1 MSSSSS
7 IERKAPE
14 FKKTKDVDL
23 ARDLNEDLEE
33 NNTDVGLQL
42 QKRMFTPFLLKSV
55 PPIPDELERVEFPDY
70 PRYTR
75 PIEWIFFTW
84 LLPVMSTGYKRTLAP
99 ADMFRLSKK
108 VSVEPLAER
117 FQTNFNRRV
126 LSFRENHIKRK
137 IELRGE
143 TPETTTQLRQEDL
156 VDFEP
161 GAKLAILALFDTF
174 RSDYIAALCF
184 MLAALAV
191 QTTTPLLSKR
201 LINYVSLKTLGMEM
215 LNGQGVGLAIGVCV
229 MLLFTSIFI
238 NHAFFLSTFTGA
250 RSRGLLTKVILDK
263 SFRLSPRSRKKY
275 PPSKITSIMSTD
287 VSRID
292 LGIGFS
298 LWTFSFPIPICI
310 AIGILV
316 YNIHAP
322 ALVGVGLMIAY
333 LVFAGCLGMLLF
345 KFRTEALKRTDS
357 RVALVKEVL
366 TNLKIIKL
374 YSWEIPYFKMIAK
387 IRKLEMKYL
396 LKMEVVR
403 SVIISVASSL
413 TSVSSY
419 AAFLVLYAIAPPGK
433 RNPATIFSSV
443 ALFALLSNALIVL
456 PLSLASVIDAV
467 IGIGR
472 VSNYLATEELHDQAL
487 IAESSSSLETE
498 KSENAIVFDQACFE
512 WEVFEDESEDEES
525 AKTLEAKD
533 AIKKRKKEKAKA
545 KKEATKQQLKYLRE
559 KKKNSSA
566 VQPPAAAELFGKRKL
581 LEKPTFKMG
590 PFNLEIA
597 HGEFIAITGQIG
609 CGKSSLL
616 LAIGGLMKRTSGT
629 VETDGKL
636 ITCGTSWV
644 QNATVR
650 NNILFGSLYDEKWYD
665 QVIFS
670 TCLQSDLNML
680 PAGDQTEVGER
691 GITLSG
697 GQKARLCLARAIY
710 AKPSIILLDDV
721 LSAVDAKV
729 GKHIMDH
736 CIMGLLK
743 NITRVLATHQLSLIS
758 SADRI
763 IFMDSNG
770 ENLINLM
777 EGLKESSAA
786 FRALMELNTHKKNSD
801 DDDDDDNIG
810 KSTGNEIQE
819 SEKKSDRKF
828 NEGDHLL
835 VAEEEKSVN
844 AIGFKVV
851 RQYIGTGAQGFFL
864 NWIIPF
870 AFVSTVLEVFF
881 ELFQNNWL
889 AFWIEYKF
897 KNKDNGWYIGL
908 YTLFVVLSVFFN
920 VTLFAT
926 IIFIMNRASRILN
939 IEACRRVFYVPMAYM
954 DVTPMGRIINRFTK
968 DTDVLDNEMGDKIA
982 MVCFFSC
989 FLMGILILCSIYLPW
1004 FAIAIPFIIFVFI
1017 FIANFY
1023 QASGREIKRLEAI
1036 QRSKVYNN
1044 FNETLTGMETIKIY
1058 ESKKVFLDKN
1068 SFLIN
1073 KMNEAYYLTVAN
1085 QRWLDI
1091 AVSVLTTGFVTLIS
1105 FLCVFKVFSISPG
1118 SVGLLL
1124 SYILSAAGLS
1134 SMLVV
1139 VFTQVEQDMNSAER
1153 VLEYVH
1159 DLPQEAEYTIA
1170 ETAPPAS
1177 WPDKGAIEFKDV
1189 QMAYRPGLPLVL
1201 QNFTASI
1208 GCNEKIGI
1216 CGRTG
1221 AGKSSIMVALYRITE
1236 MTSGSISIDGI
1247 DISTLGLNNLRSKL
1261 SIIPQDSVLFDGTVR
1276 KNLDPFNEKT
1286 DEQLWSILRRTNI
1299 IDANEIDHV
1308 KAQKSDD
1315 KNLHR
1320 FHLDRV
1326 VENEGANFSLG
1337 ERQLVSFARA
1347 LVRDSKIL
1355 VLDEATSSV
1364 DYATD
1369 KKIQDAIV
1377 SEFSHCTILCIAHR
1391 LKTILNYDRVIVMD
1405 KGLIVEFDT
1414 PKNLFNIKDG
1424 QFRQMCEKTGITS
1437 ADFV

>member
-1 MSSSSS
+1 MSSSSVS
-7 IERKAPE
+7 TERKGPE
-14 FKKTKDVDL
+14 VNATNNLELV
-23 ARDLNEDLEE
+23 RDSNEDLE
-33 NNTDVGLQL
+33 NNALQL
-42 QKRMFTPFLLKSV
+42 QRRMFTPFLLKTV
-55 PPIPDELERVEFPDY
+55 PPIPEELERAEFPDY

-84 LLPVMSTGYKRTLAP
+84 LLPVMNRGYKRTLVP

-108 VSVEPLAER
+108 MSVEPLAER
-117 FQTNFNRRV
+117 FHENFNRRLV
-126 LSFRENHIKRK
+126 TFKEKHIKKK

-143 TPETTTQLRQEDL
+143 TLETNTKLPQEDL
-156 VDFEP
+156 DDFQP
-161 GAKLAILALFDTF
+161 GAKLGFLSLFDTF

-184 MLAALAV
+184 MLAALAI
-191 QTTTPLLSKR
+191 QTTEPLLSKR
-201 LINYVSLKTLGMEM
+201 LINYVSMKTLGMDM
-215 LNGQGVGLAIGVCV
+215 LSGQGVGLAIGVGV
-229 MLLFTSIFI
+229 MLLFSCVFI
-238 NHAFFLSTFTGA
+238 NHAFFLSTFIGA
-250 RSRGLLTKVILDK
+250 RSRGLLTKAILDK
-263 SFRLSPRSRKKY
+263 SFRLSARSRKRY
-275 PPSKITSIMSTD
+275 PASKITSIMSTD

-298 LWTFSFPIPICI
+298 LWTFCFPIPVCI

-316 YNIHAP
+316 YNIRAP
-322 ALVGVGLMIAY
+322 ALVGVGLMVLY
-333 LVFAGCLGMLLF
+333 LFFAAALGMLLF
-345 KFRTEALKRTDS
+345 KFRTEALKLTDS

-366 TNLKIIKL
+366 NNLKIIKL
-374 YSWEIPYFKMIAK
+374 YSWEIPYFKMISK
-387 IRKLEMKYL
+387 IRKAEMRNL

-403 SVIISVASSL
+403 SIIISVASCL

-419 AAFLVLYAIAPPGK
+419 AAFLVLYAIAPPGR

-443 ALFALLSNALIVL
+443 ALFAILSNALIVL
-456 PLSLASVIDAV
+456 PLSLAAVIDAS
-467 IGIGR
+467 IGFAR
-472 VSNYLATEELHDQAL
+472 VSNYLASEELDEPAPEANL
-487 IAESSSSLETE
+487 VSSLGSE
-498 KSENAIVFDQACFE
+498 KTENAIVFEKACFE

-533 AIKKRKKEKAKA
+533 AIKKRKKEKKKA
-545 KKEATKQQLKYLRE
+545 KKEAVKQQMKYLRE
-559 KKKNSSA
+559 KKKNSNA
-566 VQPPAAAELFGKRKL
+566 VQPPAAAALFGEKKTL
-581 LEKPTFKMG
+581 DKPTFKMG
-590 PFNLEIA
+590 PFNLEVR

-616 LAIGGLMKRTSGT
+616 LAIGGIMKRTSGL
-629 VETDGKL
+629 VEVNGKL
-636 ITCGTSWV
+636 ITCGAPWV
-644 QNATVR
+644 QNATVK
-650 NNILFGSLYDEKWYD
+650 NNILFGLPYEEDWYER
-665 QVIFS
+665 VIFS
-670 TCLQSDLNML
+670 TCLQSDLDML

-710 AKPSIILLDDV
+710 ARPTIILLDDV

-743 NITRVLATHQLSLIS
+743 DVTRVLATHQLSLIS
-758 SADRI
+758 SADRV

-770 ENLINLM
+770 ENNIDLM
-777 EGLKESSAA
+777 EGLKESSPA
-786 FRALMELNTHKKNSD
+786 FRALMELNSNKKNRED
-801 DDDDDDNIG
+801 HDGNDGEDYE
-810 KSTGNEIQE
+810 KTGVLTQE
-819 SEKKSDRKF
+819 PEKKLDRKF
-828 NEGDHLL
+828 NEADGILMT
-835 VAEEEKSVN
+835 EEEKSVN
-844 AIGFKVV
+844 AIGLNIVW
-851 RQYIGTGAQGFFL
+851 QYIGTGARGFFF

-870 AFVSTVLEVFF
+870 ALFCTVMEVFF

-889 AFWIEYKF
+889 SFWIEYKF
-897 KNKDNGWYIGL
+897 KSKDNGWYIGL
-908 YTLFVVLSVFFN
+908 YTLFMILAVIFN
-920 VTLFAT
+920 ITLFAT
-926 IIFIMNRASRILN
+926 IVYIMNRASRILN
-939 IEACRRVFYVPMAYM
+939 IEACRRIFYVPMSYM

-982 MVCFFSC
+982 MITFFSC
-989 FLMGILILCSIYLPW
+989 FLCGILILCSIYLPW
-1004 FAIAIPFIIFVFI
+1004 FAIAIPFIIFVFM

-1023 QASGREIKRLEAI
+1023 QASGREIKRLEAL

-1058 ESKKVFLDKN
+1058 QKNDQFIDKN
-1068 SFLIN
+1068 SNLIN
-1073 KMNEAYYLTVAN
+1073 KMNEAYFITVAN

-1124 SYILSAAGLS
+1124 SYILSAAGLT

-1159 DLPQEAEYTIA
+1159 HLPQEADYVIS
-1170 ETAPPAS
+1170 ETAPPSS

-1189 QMAYRPGLPLVL
+1189 QLAYRPGLPLVL
-1201 QNFTASI
+1201 RNFTASI
-1208 GCNEKIGI
+1208 GANEKIGI

-1221 AGKSSIMVALYRITE
+1221 AGKSSIMVALYRIAE

-1247 DISTLGLNNLRSKL
+1247 DIATLGLNNLRSKL

-1286 DEQLWSILRRTNI
+1286 DEQLWSVLRRTNI
-1299 IDANEIDHV
+1299 IEAAEIEKV

-1315 KNLHR
+1315 QNLHR

-1377 SEFSHCTILCIAHR
+1377 AEFSHCTILCIAHR
-1391 LKTILNYDRVIVMD
+1391 LKTILSYDRVIVMD

-1414 PKNLFNIKDG
+1414 PKNLFNTKNG

-1437 ADFV
+1437 ADFI

>member
-1 MSSSSS
+1 MSASS
-7 IERKAPE
+7 ISTERKGPA
-14 FKKTKDVDL
+14 
-23 ARDLNEDLEE
+23 LNATNNLELTSGNDGDLED
-33 NNTDVGLQL
+33 NSLQL
-42 QKRMFTPFLLKSV
+42 QRRMFTPFLLKTV
-55 PPIPDELERVEFPDY
+55 PPIPDELERVEYPDY

-84 LLPVMSTGYKRTLAP
+84 LIPVMNKGYKRTLVP

-108 VSVEPLAER
+108 MSVEPLAER
-117 FQTNFNRRV
+117 FQANFNRRIV
-126 LSFRENHIKRK
+126 TFKENHIKRK

-143 TPETTTQLRQEDL
+143 TLETNTKLREEDL
-156 VDFEP
+156 DDFEP
-161 GAKLAILALFDTF
+161 GAMLGVWSLFDTF
-174 RSDYIAALCF
+174 RSDYISALGF
-184 MLAALAV
+184 MTAALAI
-191 QTTTPLLSKR
+191 QTTEPLLSKR
-201 LINYVSLKTLGMEM
+201 LINYVSLKTLGYDM
-215 LNGQGVGLAIGVCV
+215 LSGQGVGLAIGVGV
-229 MLLFTSIFI
+229 MLLFTCVFI
-238 NHAFFLSTFTGA
+238 NHAFFLSTFIGA
-250 RSRGLLTKVILDK
+250 RTRGLLTKVILDK
-263 SFRLSPRSRKKY
+263 SFRLSAHSKKRY

-298 LWTFSFPIPICI
+298 LWTFCFPVPICI

-316 YNIHAP
+316 YNIRAP
-322 ALVGVGLMIAY
+322 ALVGVGLMVLY
-333 LVFAGCLGMLLF
+333 LVFAGSLGMLLF
-345 KFRTEALKRTDS
+345 KFRTEALKQTDS

-366 TNLKIIKL
+366 NNLKIIKL
-374 YSWEIPYFKMIAK
+374 YSWEIPYFKMISK
-387 IRKLEMKYL
+387 IRKAEMKNL
-396 LKMEVVR
+396 LKMEIVR
-403 SVIISVASSL
+403 SVIISVASCL

-419 AAFLVLYAIAPPGK
+419 AAFLVLYAIAPPGR
-433 RNPATIFSSV
+433 RNPANIFSSV

-456 PLSLASVIDAV
+456 PLSLAALIDMI

-472 VSNYLATEELHDQAL
+472 VSNYLASEELNEHSL
-487 IAESSSSLETE
+487 IADSSSSVGTE
-498 KSENAIVFDQACFE
+498 KSEHAVVFEKACFE
-512 WEVFEDESEDEES
+512 WEIFEDESEDEDS
-525 AKTLEAKD
+525 AKTLEARD
-533 AIKKRKKEKAKA
+533 AIKKRKKEKKKA
-545 KKEATKQQLKYLRE
+545 KEAAIKQQLKYLRE
-559 KKKNSSA
+559 RKKNSNA
-566 VQPPAAAELFGKRKL
+566 VQPPAAAALFGEKKSID
-581 LEKPTFKMG
+581 KPTFKMG
-590 PFNLEIA
+590 PLNLEIR

-616 LAIGGLMKRTSGT
+616 QAIGGIMKRTSGI
-629 VETDGKL
+629 VEVDGKL
-636 ITCGTSWV
+636 ITCGAPWV
-644 QNATVR
+644 QNATVK
-650 NNILFGSLYDEKWYD
+650 NNILFGLPYDEEWYER
-665 QVIFS
+665 VIFS
-670 TCLQSDLNML
+670 TCLQNDLDML

-710 AKPSIILLDDV
+710 AKPTIILLDDV

-743 NITRVLATHQLSLIS
+743 DITRVLATHQLSLIS
-758 SADRI
+758 SADRV
-763 IFMDSNG
+763 IFMDMNG
-770 ENLINLM
+770 ETSINLM
-777 EGLKESSAA
+777 EGLKESSPA
-786 FRALMELNTHKKNSD
+786 FRALMELNSNKKSSEED
-801 DDDDDDNIG
+801 DDDDDIKMDLG
-810 KSTGNEIQE
+810 REIQE
-819 SEKKSDRKF
+819 SEKKTERKF
-828 NEGDHLL
+828 DEGDGVLMT
-835 VAEEEKSVN
+835 EEEKSVN
-844 AIGFKVV
+844 AIGFDVV
-851 RQYIGTGAQGFFL
+851 WQYIGTGARGFFL

-870 AFVSTVLEVFF
+870 ALFCTVMQVFF

-889 AFWIEYKF
+889 SFWIEYKF
-897 KNKDNGWYIGL
+897 KNRDNGWYIGL
-908 YTLFVVLSVFFN
+908 YTLFMLLSVIFN
-920 VTLFAT
+920 ITLFAC
-926 IIFIMNRASRILN
+926 IVYIMNRASRILN
-939 IEACRRVFYVPMAYM
+939 IEACRRIFYVPMAYM

-982 MVCFFSC
+982 MVTLFSC
-989 FLMGILILCSIYLPW
+989 FLSGVLILCSIYLPW
-1004 FAIAIPFIIFVFI
+1004 FAIAIPFIVFVFM

-1023 QASGREIKRLEAI
+1023 QASGREIKRLEAV

-1044 FNETLTGMETIKIY
+1044 FNETLTGMDTIKIY
-1058 ESKKVFLDKN
+1058 QKNNQFLDKN
-1068 SFLIN
+1068 SVLIN
-1073 KMNEAYYLTVAN
+1073 NMNEAYFITVAN

-1091 AVSVLTTGFVTLIS
+1091 SVSVLTTGFVTLIS
-1105 FLCVFKVFSISPG
+1105 FLCVFKVFSISPA

-1124 SYILSAAGLS
+1124 SYILSAAGLT

-1159 DLPQEAEYTIA
+1159 HLPQEADYIIS
-1170 ETAPPAS
+1170 ETAPPSS
-1177 WPDKGAIEFKDV
+1177 WPEKGAIEFKDV
-1189 QMAYRPGLPLVL
+1189 QLSYRPGLPLVL
-1201 QNFTASI
+1201 QNFTATI
-1208 GCNEKIGI
+1208 GANEKIGI

-1221 AGKSSIMVALYRITE
+1221 AGKSSIMVALYRIAELTN
-1236 MTSGSISIDGI
+1236 GSISIDGR

-1286 DEQLWSILRRTNI
+1286 DEQLWSVLRRTNI
-1299 IDANEIDHV
+1299 IDAAEIEQV

-1377 SEFSHCTILCIAHR
+1377 AEFSHCTILCIAHR

-1414 PKNLFNIKDG
+1414 PKNLFNNING

-1437 ADFV
+1437 ADFS